1 MPGAEHDYAVVGH
14 VVVDVDARTG
24 SRTPGGTALYSG
36 LQAARLGCR
45 TLVVTAGD
53 ADELHELLAPYTGE
67 FELVVQP
74 RESTTTFLT
83 SGAGLRRRQRRAAW
97 AGEIDDLGV
106 LECPIVHI
114 APVARETQ
122 AVRAA
127 PGSFVGLTPQGLIR
141 SWDAEGAPAYV
152 PLDPALMPDRLDALV
167 LDVVERTYCEA
178 VVAGAAAAGVA
189 VAVTAAENGVEILG
203 TERAGVWLAAVQGV
217 TVVDDLGAGD
227 VFSAAFFV
235 ALQDGLDPF
244 DAARFGQAA
253 AAVRLAGAGPSAVGT
268 REAID
273 ELLNRPDAPR
283 ATARP

>member
-24 SRTPGGTALYSG
+24 ARTPGGTALYSG

-53 ADELHELLAPYTGE
+53 PDELHELLAPYAGE

-74 RESTTTFLT
+74 RGSTTTFLT

-97 AGEIDDLGV
+97 AGEIDDLGE

-141 SWDAEGAPAYV
+141 SWDVEGEPAYRT
-152 PLDPALMPDRLDALV
+152 LDPALMPERFDALV
-167 LDVVERTYCEA
+167 LDVVERTYCEVA
-178 VVAGAAAAGVA
+178 VAGAAAAGVA
-189 VAVTAAENGVEILG
+189 VAVTAAEDGVEILG
-203 TERAGVWLAAVQGV
+203 AGRAGEWLAAVQGV

-227 VFSAAFFV
+227 VFSAAFFIG
-235 ALQDGLDPF
+235 LRDGFDPL

-253 AAVRLAGAGPSAVGT
+253 AAIRIAGAGPGAVAT
-268 REAID
+268 REAV
-273 ELLNRPDAPR
+273 ETLYSGSS
-283 ATARP
+283 